1 MSEYR
6 KVLVA
11 VDGSDAGTNALRQA
25 CSLSGAGPCPVTVV
39 TAYPH
44 LGDTEVE
51 VITPRENISAA
62 LRAEALKI
70 LDRVKAAAEAEGL
83 AISWMKAVEGPP
95 FEAIVDT
102 ALQGRFDLIV
112 MGRRGL
118 NRFERAL
125 MGSVTARVI
134 GHAETD
140 ILVVP
145 RDATLS
151 WERILVPTDGSRH
164 SRAAIEKAID
174 LARAYK
180 SRLDI
185 VSVVDAA
192 DEFQFA
198 ETPGNLR
205 ELLAVQARKA
215 VGEARALAAAGG
227 GSGRG
232 IRGRRQ
238 GARGDRRPR
247 PRPEDHRR
255 GHGEPRPQRPAAPAD
270 GKRRGKGDRGGLLP
284 GSDSTSVGQ
293 KRWTGTLYREHVLA
307 KGWRG
312 GEVSSG

>member
-11 VDGSDAGTNALRQA
+11 VDGSEAGMNALRQA
-25 CSLSGAGPCPVTVV
+25 CRLSGAAPCPVTVL
-39 TAYPH
+39 TAYPR
-44 LGDTEVE
+44 LLDTEVE
-51 VITPRENISAA
+51 VITPREDISAS
-62 LRAEALKI
+62 LRAEAMKV
-70 LDRVKAAAEAEGL
+70 LDQTKRTAEAEGL
-83 AISWMKAVEGPP
+83 TISWMKAVEGPP
-95 FEAIVDT
+95 FEAIVET

-118 NRFERAL
+118 TRFERAL

-164 SRAAIEKAID
+164 SRAAIEKAVG
-174 LARAYK
+174 LAK
-180 SRLDI
+180 SYQARLDVI
-185 VSVVDAA
+185 SVVDAA

-215 VGEARALAAAGG
+215 VEEAKAIAASGG
-227 GSGRG
+227 VQAEGFVAEGTAHEAIATLGR
-232 IRGRRQ
+232 
-238 GARGDRRPR
+238 DRR
-247 PRPEDHRR
+247 
-255 GHGEPRPQRPAAPAD
+255 
-270 GKRRGKGDRGGLLP
+270 
-284 GSDSTSVGQ
+284 TSVVVMGSHGRSGLRRLLMGSVAE
-293 KRWTGTLYREHVLA
+293 KVIGAVTCPVLIA
-307 KGWRG
+307 RL
-312 GEVSSG
+312 

>member
-25 CSLSGAGPCPVTVV
+25 CRLSVTGPCPVTVV
-39 TAYPH
+39 TAYPR

-51 VITPRENISAA
+51 VITPREDISAA
-62 LRAEALKI
+62 LRAEAMKL
-70 LDRVKAAAEAEGL
+70 LDKVKAAAEAEGL

-118 NRFERAL
+118 SRFERAL

-134 GHAETD
+134 GYAETD

-151 WERILVPTDGSRH
+151 WERILVPTDGSRY
-164 SRAAIEKAID
+164 SRAAVEKAID
-174 LARAYK
+174 LAKVYK

-185 VSVVDAA
+185 ISVADAA

-215 VGEARALAAAGG
+215 VAEARTLAAAGG
-227 GSGRG
+227 V
-232 IRGRRQ
+232 
-238 GARGDRRPR
+238 
-247 PRPEDHRR
+247 
-255 GHGEPRPQRPAAPAD
+255 PAD
-270 GKRRGKGDRGGLLP
+270 GF
-284 GSDSTSVGQ
+284 VAE
-293 KRWTGTLYREHVLA
+293 GTAHEAIAVLA
-307 KGWRG
+307 LEQKSTVVVMGSHGR
-312 GEVSSG
+312 SGLRRLLMGNVAEKVIGAVTCPVLITRL

>member
-25 CSLSGAGPCPVTVV
+25 CSLSSAGPCPVTVV

-70 LDRVKAAAEAEGL
+70 LDRVKAAVEAEGL
-83 AISWMKAVEGPP
+83 SISWMKAVEGPP

-102 ALQGRFDLIV
+102 AQQGRFDLIV

-185 VSVVDAA
+185 ISVVDAA

-215 VGEARALAAAGG
+215 VGDARALAAAGEVPAEG
-227 GSGRG
+227 FVAEGQAHEAIASLAREQKTTVVVMGSHGRSG
-232 IRGRRQ
+232 LRRLLMGSVAEKVI
-238 GARGDRRPR
+238 GAVTCP
-247 PRPEDHRR
+247 
-255 GHGEPRPQRPAAPAD
+255 
-270 GKRRGKGDRGGLLP
+270 
-284 GSDSTSVGQ
+284 
-293 KRWTGTLYREHVLA
+293 VLIA
-307 KGWRG
+307 RL
-312 GEVSSG
+312 

>member
-1 MSEYR
+1 MGEYH

-25 CSLSGAGPCPVTVV
+25 CRLSGAGPCPVTAV

-83 AISWMKAVEGPP
+83 SISWMKAVEGPP

-125 MGSVTARVI
+125 MGSVTSRVI

-180 SRLDI
+180 SRLDV

-215 VGEARALAAAGG
+215 VGEARALAAAGEVPAEG
-227 GSGRG
+227 FVAEGKAHEAIASLARDQKTTVVVMGSHGRSG
-232 IRGRRQ
+232 LRRLLLGSVAEKVI
-238 GARGDRRPR
+238 GAVSCP
-247 PRPEDHRR
+247 
-255 GHGEPRPQRPAAPAD
+255 
-270 GKRRGKGDRGGLLP
+270 
-284 GSDSTSVGQ
+284 
-293 KRWTGTLYREHVLA
+293 VLIA
-307 KGWRG
+307 WL
-312 GEVSSG
+312 